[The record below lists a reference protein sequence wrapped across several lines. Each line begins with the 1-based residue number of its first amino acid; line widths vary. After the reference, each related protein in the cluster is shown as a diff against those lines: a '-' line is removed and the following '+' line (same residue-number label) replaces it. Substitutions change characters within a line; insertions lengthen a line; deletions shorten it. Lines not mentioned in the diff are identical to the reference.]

1 MLKDHLA
8 RTVSAV
14 CLYRVLLY
22 AQCILSD
29 QENTTILVPSST
41 GCQET
46 GPSGRMLRI
55 DSCVLVLCQA
65 NVCYLSFGSL

>member
-46 GPSGRMLRI
+46 GPSGRMLRLVFWC
-55 DSCVLVLCQA
+55 CVRQMFVICPLEV
-65 NVCYLSFGSL
+65 YD